1 MIVMMLEGRMLN
13 DRYTINRL
21 IGGGGMANVYLG
33 HDTILNREVAI
44 KVLKLEFANDEE
56 FIIRFHREAQA
67 AISLSHPNI
76 VNIYDVG
83 DEDNIYYMV
92 MEYIDG
98 MTLKQ
103 YIQQR
108 APIEVEEVIDIMTQL
123 TSAISHA
130 HDNQLIHRDIKP
142 QNVLVN
148 KYGQVKVTD
157 FGIVIA
163 LSSTAL
169 TQTNSVLGSVH
180 YLSPEQARGGKANN
194 KSDIYSL
201 GIVMFEL
208 LTGTLPFS
216 GHSPVSIAL
225 KHLQTNTPSVRDRNP
240 SIPQSVENIVLKAT
254 AKDPFQRYQ
263 TTYEMEEDL
272 LSALDPN
279 RLNEPKFEIPD
290 SDDAITKAIPI
301 VSLPNEEINDSDSE
315 KTMIHTPKSEVSS
328 VAKKKSDK
336 KNKKNKTK
344 KKRNKTVKWVISIF
358 VILLGAI
365 LLALFVLPGYFQ
377 PKDVTIPDVTGELY
391 EDALE
396 ELDNL
401 NLIVTKEMA
410 ESEEIEENHVIR
422 TNPKANEVVK
432 EGREIQVFVS
442 SGPEKVEFGDYVG
455 KDFERTKRLLE
466 QEGYEDIVLYE
477 TFSDEPPGQIIK
489 QHQPNPGDLVVPS
502 QAKVIFEV
510 SKGKETFS
518 LNRLV
523 GLSLDDA
530 KQYLEDQELKV
541 NVTEAY
547 SDDVEKGVVI
557 EQEPKSNA
565 SVVKGDEVTLIVS
578 QGPEP
583 KSPINHTA
591 SFSVPYTGNHE
602 EPQEVSIFVEDMNH
616 EISELYDEVQL
627 IMDDTTFQLDLVI
640 APEKSATYRVLRDDQ
655 LILEKSITYEQV
667 EGE

>member
-1 MIVMMLEGRMLN
+1 MMLEGKLLN
-13 DRYTINRL
+13 DRYKIKRL

-33 HDTILNREVAI
+33 DDTILNREVAI

-130 HDNQLIHRDIKP
+130 HENHLIHRDIKP
-142 QNVLVN
+142 QNVLMN
-148 KYGQVKVTD
+148 RYGQVKITD
-157 FGIVIA
+157 FGIAVA

-201 GIVMFEL
+201 GIVMYEL

-225 KHLQTNTPSVRDRNP
+225 KHLQTNTPSIREQNP
-240 SIPQSVENIVLKAT
+240 SIPQSIENIVFKAT
-254 AKDPFQRYQ
+254 AKDSFLRYQ
-263 TTYEMEEDL
+263 TADEMEEDL
-272 LSALDPN
+272 ISSLDPE
-279 RLNEPKFEIPD
+279 RLNEPKFVVPI
-290 SDDAITKAIPI
+290 SDDTVTKAIPI
-301 VSLPNEEINDSDSE
+301 VPLPESEGVEDVSDE
-315 KTMIHTPKSEVSS
+315 TIIHPPKKGKST
-328 VAKKKSDK
+328 KKSK
-336 KNKKNKTK
+336 GTTKNNKQKKTK
-344 KKRNKTVKWVISIF
+344 KKKAFKWVISLF
-358 VILLGAI
+358 VVLLSAI
-365 LLALFVLPGYFQ
+365 VLALFVLPSIIQ
-377 PKDVTIPDVTGELY
+377 PKDVTIPDVTDMPY
-391 EDALE
+391 EEALE
-396 ELDNL
+396 ELTNL
-401 NLIVTKEMA
+401 NLTVTKEMTVH
-410 ESEEIEENHVIR
+410 EEIEENHVVQTSPR
-422 TNPKANEVVK
+422 ANEVVK

-442 SGPEKVEFGDYVG
+442 SGPEKIEFEDYTG
-455 KDFERTKRLLE
+455 TDFERTKRLLE
-466 QEGYEDIVLYE
+466 GQGFDIENIEVFE
-477 TFSDEPPGQIIK
+477 SFSDEPSGQIIK
-489 QHQPNPGDLVVPS
+489 QHQPNEGDFVIPS
-502 QAKVIFEV
+502 EARIIFEI
-510 SKGKETFS
+510 SKGEETFPI
-518 LNRLV
+518 NRLI
-523 GLSLDDA
+523 GLDVDEA
-530 KQYLEDQELKV
+530 TEYLEAQDLKV
-541 NVTEAY
+541 NVINAY
-547 SDDVEKGVVI
+547 SDDVEDGIVM
-557 EQEPKSNA
+557 EQNPKANEN
-565 SVVKGDEVTLIVS
+565 VVKGQEVNITVS

-591 SFSVPYTGNHE
+591 SFSIPYTGNDGE
-602 EPQEVSIFVEDMNH
+602 QQEVSIFVEDMNH
-616 EISELYDEVQL
+616 QMSELYQEVEF
-627 IMDDTTFQLDLVI
+627 ITEDTTFHIDLVI
-640 APEKSATYRVLRDDQ
+640 APDESATYRVMRDDQ

>member
-1 MIVMMLEGRMLN
+1 MMLEGKLLN
-13 DRYTINRL
+13 DRYQIKHL

-33 HDTILNREVAI
+33 DDTILNREVAI

-130 HDNQLIHRDIKP
+130 HENHLIHRDIKP
-142 QNVLVN
+142 QNVLMN
-148 KYGQVKVTD
+148 RYGQVKITD
-157 FGIVIA
+157 FGIAVA

-201 GIVMFEL
+201 GIVMYEL

-225 KHLQTNTPSVRDRNP
+225 KHLQTNTPSIREKNE
-240 SIPQSVENIVLKAT
+240 SIPQSIENIVFKAT
-254 AKDPFQRYQ
+254 AKDPFLRYQ
-263 TTYEMEEDL
+263 TAYDMEEDL
-272 LSALDPN
+272 LSALDPE
-279 RLNEPKFEIPD
+279 RLNEPKFLVPV
-290 SDDAITKAIPI
+290 SDDTVTKAIPV
-301 VSLPNEEINDSDSE
+301 VSLPDSE
-315 KTMIHTPKSEVSS
+315 GIEDVSDETIIHSPKKE
-328 VAKKKSDK
+328 KGKKSKNKPENKKPK
-336 KNKKNKTK
+336 KNKKK
-344 KKRNKTVKWVISIF
+344 KAFKWVIGLF
-358 VILLGAI
+358 VVLLGAI
-365 LLALFVLPGYFQ
+365 LLALFVFPSVFQ
-377 PKDVTIPDVTGELY
+377 PKDVTIPDLTNVPY
-391 EDALE
+391 EEALE
-396 ELDNL
+396 ELTNL
-401 NLIVTKEMA
+401 KLTVSKEMTVH
-410 ESEEIEENHVIR
+410 EEIEEDHVVQTSPR
-422 TNPKANEVVK
+422 ADEVVK

-442 SGPEKVEFGDYVG
+442 SGPEKVEFEDYTG
-455 KDFERTKRLLE
+455 TDFERTRRLLE
-466 QEGYEDIVLYE
+466 GQGFDTENIVVYEV
-477 TFSDEPPGQIIK
+477 FSEEPSGQIVK
-489 QHQPNPGDLVVPS
+489 QEQPNEGDLVIPS
-502 QAKVIFEV
+502 EARIIFEV
-510 SKGKETFS
+510 SKGRETFPI
-518 LNRLV
+518 NRLV
-523 GLSLDDA
+523 GLEVDEA
-530 KQYLEDQELKV
+530 TKYLEEQGLEPSIS
-541 NVTEAY
+541 EAY
-547 SDDVEKGVVI
+547 SSEVEEGIVM
-557 EQEPKSNA
+557 EQNPKSNE
-565 SVVKGDEVTLIVS
+565 SVVKGDEVSLIVS

-591 SFSVPYTGNHE
+591 SFSIPYTGDE
-602 EPQEVSIFVEDMNH
+602 GDPQEVSIFVEDMNH
-616 EISELYDEVQL
+616 QIGELYQEVEL
-627 IMDDTTFQLDLVI
+627 ITKDTTFHLDLVI
-640 APEKSATYRVLRDDQ
+640 APEESATYRVLRDDN